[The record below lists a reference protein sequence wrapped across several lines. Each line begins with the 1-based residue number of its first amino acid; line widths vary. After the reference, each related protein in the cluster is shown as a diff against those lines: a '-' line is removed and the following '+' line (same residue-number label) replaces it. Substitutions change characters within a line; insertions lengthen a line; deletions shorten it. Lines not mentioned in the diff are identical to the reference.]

1 MNNMIPITKK
11 SSYKIEVWH
20 SDESQQNHGSQVGFK
35 PCNFI
40 NMTLT
45 FKSEYTSALPW
56 TQRGPDYYEFRYDKR
71 NKLIEI
77 GTNFRWSTAF
87 KNRRFKLLAECLY
100 MSQTR
105 LINRLIATARV
116 EMSYAEL
123 PF

>member
-1 MNNMIPITKK
+1 MNNMIPITKNT
-11 SSYKIEVWH
+11 SYNIIADDEDTT
-20 SDESQQNHGSQVGFK
+20 SD
-35 PCNFI
+35 FI
-40 NMTLT
+40 DLT
-45 FKSEYTSALPW
+45 INFKSEY
-56 TQRGPDYYEFRYDKR
+56 GFNYYEFRYDKR

-105 LINRLIATARV
+105 PINRLIATARV

>member
-1 MNNMIPITKK
+1 MIPITKN

-20 SDESQQNHGSQVGFK
+20 SDESQENYGSIVGFK

-45 FKSEYTSALPW
+45 FKSEY
-56 TQRGPDYYEFRYDKR
+56 GFNHYEFRYDKR
-71 NKLIEI
+71 NKLVEVADFN
-77 GTNFRWSTAF
+77 GFYDQAF
-87 KNRRFKLLAECLY
+87 KNSRFKLLAECLY

-105 LINRLIATARV
+105 LINRLIATAKV
-116 EMSYAEL
+116 EMSYTEL